1 MKKAEKFLK
10 TAELALDSGDYDS
23 CASRCYYAM
32 FFMAEA
38 ALLTKSLWA
47 STHKGVISLFGEH
60 FVKTGIFERE
70 IGKSLTD
77 VHDKR
82 LVGDYGVGFTITLV
96 EAEFA
101 VVAAKKFVH
110 AIKNI
115 LMNRWTWKAEPER
128 SSELFT
134 PDYCTSQHQTTY
146 HPTRA
151 FMPKPHDRVSG
162 EFTESREMKEALD
175 IEGASD
181 AK

>member
-1 MKKAEKFLK
+1 M
-10 TAELALDSGDYDS
+10 
-23 CASRCYYAM
+23 
-32 FFMAEA
+32 
-38 ALLTKSLWA
+38 
-47 STHKGVISLFGEH
+47 ISLFGEH

-115 LMNRWTWKAEPER
+115 LMNR
-128 SSELFT
+128 
-134 PDYCTSQHQTTY
+134 
-146 HPTRA
+146 
-151 FMPKPHDRVSG
+151 
-162 EFTESREMKEALD
+162 
-175 IEGASD
+175 
-181 AK
+181 